1 MRCRPAD
8 TSEVRIYLRN
18 RVSPTLNRPVRGEH
32 RLGDPCLC
40 VSLRIRPRLSRQ
52 YITYP
57 LQPTASNQLT
67 MGP

>member
-1 MRCRPAD
+1 MQCRPAD
-8 TSEVRIYLRN
+8 TCEVRIYLRDC
-18 RVSPTLNRPVRGEH
+18 VLPTLNRPVRG
-32 RLGDPCLC
+32 DPGLC